1 MIPGCAAQWHGPV
14 GRVAGG
20 GSACQPQ
27 HQTWQ
32 LEGPRPGVPRH
43 KVPQPEWEATH
54 FERQG
59 AHKDRDPTPR
69 IPLKLA
75 LGGAALPRQPTQS
88 AGRPASTESAPS
100 RSLAVCSSALLR
112 AHTGMPVQCQWSRG
126 AEQPDSEAASA
137 SIT

>member
-1 MIPGCAAQWHGPV
+1 M

-20 GSACQPQ
+20 GPACQPQ

-32 LEGPRPGVPRH
+32 LEGPRAFKPERPGVPRH
-43 KVPQPEWEATH
+43 KVPQPEWEDTN

-59 AHKDRDPTPR
+59 AHNLKDRDPTPR